1 MVVVYIQKDGG
12 DETGPALCHLMEN
25 PDLVYQET
33 GDPQTIHSQLNVIAD
48 KLSRLGQT
56 IQTEWSLN
64 QEVFKQCAPDG
75 TNRKWTCLS
84 PGSTSYISLSH
95 RFQIPR
101 PGQWTPSVYLGG
113 GGGSGTICL
122 SNGNHLGQVVE
133 KLQDYPCN
141 SHPDCTRVAQHA
153 LVLGP
158 GEHV

>member
-1 MVVVYIQKDGG
+1 MKP
-12 DETGPALCHLMEN
+12 GPPCALLWRILTWCTRKQVTLK
-25 PDLVYQET
+25 
-33 GDPQTIHSQLNVIAD
+33 TIHSQLNVIAD

-56 IQTEWSLN
+56 IQTEWSLH
-64 QEVFKQCAPDG
+64 QEIFKQCALDG

-95 RFQIPR
+95 RFQ
-101 PGQWTPSVYLGG
+101 TPQAWAVDALSLPWR
-113 GGGSGTICL
+113 GSGTICL

-133 KLQDYPCN
+133 KLQDYPYN
-141 SHPDCTRVAQHA
+141 SHTDCTRVAQHA